1 MKVVPRKR
9 SCVLWDGA
17 LVFLSVKKEGETM
30 NLTTGMIPGLSVLL
44 AGAFV
49 AFFGENLCRKKE
61 NANQVRVLGVLLAFV
76 GAILVFVP

>member
-1 MKVVPRKR
+1 
-9 SCVLWDGA
+9 
-17 LVFLSVKKEGETM
+17 M
-30 NLTTGMIPGLSVLL
+30 NLTTEMIPGLSVLL

-61 NANQVRVLGVLLAFV
+61 NANQVRVLGVMLAFV